1 MYNYIARRLIR
12 TLITLFIFQMILF
25 MLIQSLPMDY
35 ANLLRVSSR
44 QQDALRTVLGLNEP
58 LWTQYIKWMGRFLK
72 GDLGTSFAYRNMPV
86 SVILATRAPRTL
98 LLFLPASLAGFAL
111 GLWLGKHIAW
121 RRGSWIEFG
130 ATLGGTAIY
139 TSFTPWLAFV
149 IISVFA
155 LSLGWAPPENI
166 IDPNVWIRQEV
177 LLDSV
182 INRLLQTMV
191 AVGVLF
197 FILWRVTLTAGAHRI
212 HSRLAG
218 SGIILGLAAL
228 PWILSGWIWLAL
240 DILHHMVLPLLT
252 LLLLS
257 FGETMLLMRTTMI
270 DVLGNDHVL
279 TARAK
284 GVPDSDVRD
293 KHVARLALLPVI
305 THFIIHLP
313 YVIIGS
319 FVVEK
324 IFSWRGLG
332 QALFDAADF
341 YDLPVLMGIL
351 SVSGIFILSAH
362 LVLDI
367 MNAWL
372 DPRVRTDQFQLMK
385 G

>member
-1 MYNYIARRLIR
+1 
-12 TLITLFIFQMILF
+12 
-25 MLIQSLPMDY
+25 
-35 ANLLRVSSR
+35 
-44 QQDALRTVLGLNEP
+44 
-58 LWTQYIKWMGRFLK
+58 
-72 GDLGTSFAYRNMPV
+72 
-86 SVILATRAPRTL
+86 
-98 LLFLPASLAGFAL
+98 
-111 GLWLGKHIAW
+111 
-121 RRGSWIEFG
+121 
-130 ATLGGTAIY
+130 
-139 TSFTPWLAFV
+139 
-149 IISVFA
+149 
-155 LSLGWAPPENI
+155 
-166 IDPNVWIRQEV
+166 
-177 LLDSV
+177 
-182 INRLLQTMV
+182 
-191 AVGVLF
+191 
-197 FILWRVTLTAGAHRI
+197 
-212 HSRLAG
+212 
-218 SGIILGLAAL
+218 
-228 PWILSGWIWLAL
+228 
-240 DILHHMVLPLLT
+240 MVLPLLT

-293 KHVARLALLPVI
+293 KHVARLALLPVL